1 MVISSNPILLRER
14 KQDKTRTTPLTTPT
28 NTDNAHLE
36 VFLRGTLAS
45 LVDYAR
51 VAIMRTASD
60 FDRAPPSETE
70 VFHLL
75 YADQQGFEPSI
86 ENIFIVGNAI
96 VEDVLK
102 NWSGVYAKGIVAGN
116 YLGDLFDSLGGKIKP
131 DIG

>member
-1 MVISSNPILLRER
+1 
-14 KQDKTRTTPLTTPT
+14 
-28 NTDNAHLE
+28 
-36 VFLRGTLAS
+36 
-45 LVDYAR
+45 
-51 VAIMRTASD
+51 MRTASD

-70 VFHLL
+70 VYHLL

-96 VEDVLK
+96 VKDVLDH
-102 NWSGVYAKGIVAGN
+102 WGGVYEKGIVAGN